1 MLSAVRFPG
10 PPPPGVGMPARFGPL
25 VVAIG
30 KPAWDWDGPAPD
42 LPIDAFDG
50 PDAAPVAD
58 WGVDH
63 VVVVGADLEEAVGAL
78 VAAGADL
85 RRRGRTA
92 RGRRAAFLL
101 AGVLVEV
108 VEVDGGPVRLAGLAY
123 ETDRPL
129 DEVVAAWRADG
140 IGVGEPHP
148 AVQPGRSICSVRGA
162 AVAVMT
168 RRRVG

>member
-1 MLSAVRFPG
+1 MLSAVRLPG
-10 PPPPGVGMPARFGPL
+10 PPPPGVGLPARLGP
-25 VVAIG
+25 VVVVTGA
-30 KPAWDWDGPAPD
+30 PAWAWDGPAPD
-42 LPIDAFDG
+42 LPISTFDP
-50 PDAAPVAD
+50 PDAESVAG

-63 VVVVGADLEEAVGAL
+63 VVVVAADVTAAVDAL

-92 RGRRAAFLL
+92 RGGEAAFLL

-108 VEVDGGPVRLAGLAY
+108 VAVDEGPARLAGIAY

-129 DEVVAAWRADG
+129 DEVVAAWRAA
-140 IGVGEPHP
+140 GVPAGDPHP

-162 AVAVMT
+162 AVAAMT
-168 RRRVG
+168 PR